1 MTAPAPGPIHRLPA
15 SVLFGN
21 AGAELAAGSRALAE
35 GASGLDLAGC
45 ADFDS
50 SLIGILLELRRQATS
65 RGQAL
70 GLIGPPPNLRKLA
83 QLYGVDA
90 LLFGPH
96 EPA

>member
-1 MTAPAPGPIHRLPA
+1 MSASVSAPIHRLPA
-15 SVLFGN
+15 RVLFGN
-21 AGAELAAGSRALAE
+21 ASAELAAGSRALGE
-35 GASGLDLAGC
+35 GAQGVDLAAC
-45 ADFDS
+45 TDFDS
-50 SLIGILLELRRQATS
+50 SLIGILLELRRQAAS